1 MRFVFVL
8 ALVLMFSICAAAQ
21 NRAAGPVAQSNAAT
35 QLFAD
40 LCIPAAGNSAKLNEL
55 AERYKLRTVDA
66 SFSQKI
72 LKGGPGTVWSASN
85 SLGEF
90 LVISQANNSC
100 SVWARRADAE
110 TSIQQFK
117 RIITGAERPGLQLK
131 VVDDRDINGQGG
143 TYHYLAY
150 FLSKTGQTKGM
161 YASIGTST
169 SSAAEV
175 QVRLRLLPAKS
186 E

>member
-1 MRFVFVL
+1 MKIMF
-8 ALVLMFSICAAAQ
+8 ALSLMFSLCAAAQ
-21 NRAAGPVAQSNAAT
+21 NLPAGPVAQSNAAT
-35 QLFAD
+35 RLFAD

-55 AERYKLRTVDA
+55 AKQYNLRTVDA
-66 SFSQKI
+66 LFSQKI
-72 LKGGPGTVWSASN
+72 LKNRPGMVWSASN
-85 SLGEF
+85 SLGDF

-100 SVWARRADAE
+100 SVWARRADAA

-117 RIITGAERPGLQLK
+117 RIITGVERPGLQVN
-131 VVDDRDINGQGG
+131 VVDDRDVNGQGG
-143 TYHYLAY
+143 TYHYVAY

-161 YASIGTST
+161 YASIGVST
-169 SSAAEV
+169 SSSAEA